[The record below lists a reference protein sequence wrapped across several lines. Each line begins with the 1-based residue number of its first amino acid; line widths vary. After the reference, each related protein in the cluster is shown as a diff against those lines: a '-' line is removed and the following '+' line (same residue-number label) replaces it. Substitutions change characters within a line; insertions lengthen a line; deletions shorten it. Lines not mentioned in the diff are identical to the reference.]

1 MKKFLVITLVTVT
14 VLCVSCVQRST
25 REKVVGHWVDQ
36 MYNEYVFNEDGTG
49 QQGNTAILGLSD
61 MTWEMNGDTI
71 LLKNDMD
78 DNCGN
83 QVDRRIIVDA
93 FIDTVIKDQSLHIMR
108 LRMEDKKYSVH
119 AESNHWME
127 ENYLRGKL
135 STPGWLMS
143 EEGLEW
149 LGTNQ
154 GKEWMASKEGT
165 AWLASPEGQELKS
178 TEFHEFEWARY
189 EDVMKH

>member
-1 MKKFLVITLVTVT
+1 MKKFLVITLVTV
-14 VLCVSCVQRST
+14 LCVSCSHST
-25 REKVVGHWVDQ
+25 RDKVVGHWVDH

-49 QQGNTAILGLSD
+49 QQGHTAILGLSD
-61 MTWEMNGDTI
+61 MTWEMKGDTI

-83 QVDRRIIVDA
+83 KVDRRIIVDA
-93 FIDTVIKDQSLHIMR
+93 FIDTVVNGQSLRVMK
-108 LRMEDKKYSVH
+108 LRVENKKYSVQ
-119 AESNHWME
+119 AESEHWME
-127 ENYLRGKL
+127 EEYLREKL

-149 LGTNQ
+149 LGTKQ

-165 AWLASPEGQELKS
+165 DWLASPEGQELKS
-178 TEFHEFEWARY
+178 TEFQEFEWARY